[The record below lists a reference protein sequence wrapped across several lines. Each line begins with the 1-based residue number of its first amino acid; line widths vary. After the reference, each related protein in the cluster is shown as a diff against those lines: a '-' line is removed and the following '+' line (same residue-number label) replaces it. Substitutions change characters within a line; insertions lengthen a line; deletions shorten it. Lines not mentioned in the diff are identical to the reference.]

1 MTSDN
6 IIQERLTAVRAKFDE
21 WKVHGLLIGSAAN
34 RRWLSG
40 FTGSSGQLLITR
52 EQAYLATD
60 GRYWERATQ
69 EAPAFTLIKHQRTAE
84 DAENFIRAAQ
94 VERIGVESQHTTIAE
109 LRQLQKIK
117 RINWFSLPD
126 TVEGLRAVKT
136 AVEVE
141 AIKAA
146 AAITDYAMS
155 QVNQIAKPGMTEK
168 QLAWELE
175 KIMREAGADAMAFP
189 VIVAS
194 GPNSALPHHRVGERP
209 LQAGDVIIIDMGAEL
224 NGYSSDLTRT
234 FFLGSDPGPQFRHI
248 YEMVHLAQT
257 NALQKLRPGMTSK
270 EADALAREVIEDAG
284 YEENFGHGLGHGVG
298 LEIHEAPALSWRFE
312 ERLPTGS
319 VITIEPGIY
328 LTGWGGVR
336 IEDLIYLAEDGP
348 HLLSQCPK
356 NPIIER

>member
-1 MTSDN
+1 MISDG
-6 IIQERLTAVRAKFDE
+6 IIQGRLTAVRAKFDD
-21 WKVHGLLIGSAAN
+21 WKVHGLLIGNAAN

-60 GRYWERATQ
+60 FRYWEQATR
-69 EAPAFTLIKHQRTAE
+69 EAPAYTLFKHQRTAE
-84 DAENFIRAAQ
+84 DGERFIRTAQ
-94 VERIGVESQHTTIAE
+94 VDRVGVESQHTTIAE

-117 RINWFSLPD
+117 RINWFSLPE

-155 QVNQIAKPGMTEK
+155 QVNQIARPGMTEK

-175 KIMREAGADAMAFP
+175 KMMREVGADGMAFP

-194 GPNSALPHHRVGERP
+194 GPNSALPHHRAGERP
-209 LQAGDVIIIDMGAEL
+209 LQAGDIVIIDMGAEL

-234 FFLGSDPGPQFRHI
+234 FYLGSEPGPQFRHI
-248 YEMVHLAQT
+248 YELVHLAQT

-270 EADALAREVIEDAG
+270 EGDALAREVIEDAG
-284 YEENFGHGLGHGVG
+284 HKEHFGHGLGHGVG
-298 LEIHEAPALSWRFE
+298 LEIHEAPALTWRYE
-312 ERLPTGS
+312 ERLPASS
-319 VITIEPGIY
+319 VITVEPGIY

-336 IEDLIYLAEDGP
+336 IEDLIYLAEEGP

-356 NPIIER
+356 NPIIN

>member
-1 MTSDN
+1 MISDD
-6 IIQERLTAVRAKFDE
+6 IIQGRLTAVRAKFDG

-40 FTGSSGQLLITR
+40 FTGSAGQLLITGK
-52 EQAYLATD
+52 QAYLATD
-60 GRYWERATQ
+60 FRYWEQATR
-69 EAPAFTLIKHQRTAE
+69 EAPAYTLFKHQRTAE
-84 DAENFIRAAQ
+84 DAERFIRAAL
-94 VERIGVESQHTTIAE
+94 VDRIGVESQHTTIAE

-117 RINWFSLPD
+117 RINWFSLPE

-175 KIMREAGADAMAFP
+175 KMMHEAGADAIAFP

-194 GPNSALPHHRVGERP
+194 GPNSALPHHRAGGRP
-209 LQAGDVIIIDMGAEL
+209 LQAGDIVIIDMGAEL

-234 FFLGSDPGPQFRHI
+234 FYLGSEPSPQFRHI
-248 YEMVHLAQT
+248 YELVHLAQT
-257 NALQKLRPGMTSK
+257 NALQKLRPGMTSR
-270 EADALAREVIEDAG
+270 EGDALAREVIEDAG
-284 YEENFGHGLGHGVG
+284 HKEHFGHGLGHGVG
-298 LEIHEAPALSWRFE
+298 LEIHEAPALTWRYE
-312 ERLPTGS
+312 ERLPAGS

-336 IEDLIYLAEDGP
+336 IEDLIYLAEDGA

-356 NPIIER
+356 NPIIN